1 MTVSSSVLIK
11 FLFQVL
17 LTIPAISAEY
27 EDIIFIILVVQFG
40 AVVLTVKTDSNIL
53 ASLLA

>member
-27 EDIIFIILVVQFG
+27 EDVIQLGVVDFEALKTG
-40 AVVLTVKTDSNIL
+40 ANITIGT
-53 ASLLA
+53 